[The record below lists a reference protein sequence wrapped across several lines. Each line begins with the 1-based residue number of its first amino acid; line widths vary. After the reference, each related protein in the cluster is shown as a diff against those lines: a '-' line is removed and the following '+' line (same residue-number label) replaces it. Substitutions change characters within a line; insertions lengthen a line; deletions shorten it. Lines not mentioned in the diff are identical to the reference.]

1 MTEQVILLALAV
13 FPALVLAIFIYR
25 KDKFQKEPMRML
37 AKAFFFGCISAL
49 PAVFLESFFT
59 SLYNGF
65 GSQLPSFFDGIYNGY
80 VVAGNSEELS
90 KLLLLSLAVW
100 RSRHFDEY
108 FDGIVYAAF
117 VALGFASLEN
127 VLYVFAQD
135 TFASALMTGSMR
147 AVLSVPGH
155 FLFGVAMGYFFA
167 LAKFQPE
174 HRSRYLLLAYLVP
187 MLLHGTF
194 DALLMI
200 PEAMGED
207 GAWLSGV
214 LFPLFLFFDF
224 RMWKVCMKKLRH
236 LQELSEQQAYE
247 TEDERTDDDNWTG
260 PNGPNYGNNGNYAGE
275 GDAFSG
281 FNWDV

>member
-1 MTEQVILLALAV
+1 MLALAV

-25 KDKFQKEPMRML
+25 KDKFQKEPLGLL
-37 AKAFFFGCISAL
+37 AKAFFFGCLSAV
-49 PAVFLESFFT
+49 PAVFLERFFS
-59 SLYNGF
+59 SLYIGF
-65 GSQLPSFFDGIYNGY
+65 GSLLPDFFGGIYNGY
-80 VVAGNSEELS
+80 VVAGNSEELC
-90 KLLLLSLAVW
+90 KLIFLSLAVW

-117 VALGFASLEN
+117 VSLGFASLEN

-135 TFASALMTGSMR
+135 TFASALMTGSVR

-174 HRSRYLLLAYLVP
+174 HRKRNLLLAYLVP

-207 GAWLSGV
+207 GSWLSGI

-224 RMWKVCMKKLRH
+224 RMWKICMKKLRH
-236 LQELSEQQAYE
+236 LQELSEQQAYK
-247 TEDERTDDDNWTG
+247 TGGNYSDDEYG
-260 PNGPNYGNNGNYAGE
+260 NGTSGTNYGNYGNNGNG